1 MKKNIIISIFL
12 LFLFFCFAKENRIL
26 ISSEPVE
33 YKNIILSQSGK
44 QKSIISYQEM
54 LEDLDSLIYFI
65 KTAYIGYDDLLKN
78 GFDEKQFKLYFE
90 ELYKNQKEINSYNL
104 FNSFANYLRPFPE
117 DVHFSIFT
125 SQSGNGAEL
134 FRGSKI
140 YFSDIFIRKA
150 ENNFFVAES
159 NESFV
164 KKGSVFT
171 GNEENLF
178 YYPSKG
184 EDIYRLGVFS
194 KEKIQKAVF
203 LFEGK
208 SVEVSVSDDK
218 EFLMQNL
225 IKYHEIETENSGYAS
240 LSSFLFPDNDSPYR
254 RGADIV
260 FEKFVNLG
268 IKWRN
273 KKNIIID
280 LRSNLGGRIYI
291 GNAFIYSFICQ
302 KKHLDLEKDEKAIDK
317 WKEIT
322 LSGELELES
331 PAYLQNKLYY
341 IENLGETNAYYY
353 KQYKKKLKEQKK
365 NPQIK
370 IFKNERYNFDKITTD
385 FNGNLIILVDNHS
398 ASASEELVFLA
409 KKIMGNDT
417 VKIIGENTFGCDTYV
432 DVLFYFLPNSHLS
445 IKLGAQKNIAVST
458 LPEWHGEGLG
468 IFPDYW
474 SKGEDLNETIFFVT
488 QDEEMK
494 KKLFDIENRLM

>member
-1 MKKNIIISIFL
+1 M
-12 LFLFFCFAKENRIL
+12 
-26 ISSEPVE
+26 
-33 YKNIILSQSGK
+33 
-44 QKSIISYQEM
+44 
-54 LEDLDSLIYFI
+54 
-65 KTAYIGYDDLLKN
+65 
-78 GFDEKQFKLYFE
+78 
-90 ELYKNQKEINSYNL
+90 
-104 FNSFANYLRPFPE
+104 
-117 DVHFSIFT
+117 
-125 SQSGNGAEL
+125 
-134 FRGSKI
+134 
-140 YFSDIFIRKA
+140 
-150 ENNFFVAES
+150 
-159 NESFV
+159 

-184 EDIYRLGVFS
+184 EDIYRHGIFS

-203 LFEGK
+203 SVEGK
-208 SVEVSVSDDK
+208 SVEFSVSDDK

-240 LSSFLFPDNDSPYR
+240 LSSFLLPELDSPYR
-254 RGADIV
+254 KGADIV
-260 FEKFVNLG
+260 FEKFANLG

-280 LRSNLGGRIYI
+280 LRSNLGGRMYY
-291 GNAFIYSFICQ
+291 GKAFIYSFICKNQ
-302 KKHLDLEKDEKAIDK
+302 YLNLKRDEKAIDK
-317 WKEIT
+317 WREIT

-341 IENLGETNAYYY
+341 IENSGETDAYYY
-353 KQYKKKLKEQKK
+353 KQYKKKLKEQKS
-365 NPQIK
+365 NPQVK
-370 IFKNERYNFDKITTD
+370 IFKNEKYNFDKITAG

-398 ASASEELVFLA
+398 ASASEDLVFLA
-409 KKIMGNDT
+409 KKILGNKT
-417 VKIIGENTFGCDTYV
+417 VKVIGENTFGSDTYV

-445 IKLGAQKNIAVST
+445 IKLGAQKNISVST